1 MSVPPSECYRPYLSG
16 SHLTGSSSCPNS
28 FLILS
33 TSNASCIL
41 MIWPMPDLEYS
52 EAAGVDVVTAKWS
65 AWLGRSLVWGCRG
78 GVEGLG
84 LTDSGDVSARG

>member
-1 MSVPPSECYRPYLSG
+1 
-16 SHLTGSSSCPNS
+16 
-28 FLILS
+28 
-33 TSNASCIL
+33 